1 MPRQYPPEFRERI
14 VALARSGRSVPV
26 LSADY
31 GVAGA
36 TIYRWLDQDRIDHGE
51 KPGATSSQNTE
62 LAAARKRIREL
73 EQELALVR
81 KAAAIFDEQQ
91 KIHPKKGSIDVPVGH
106 VTVTRPGSGGHSPP
120 SFSIAREI
128 SASGE

>member
-14 VALARSGRSVPV
+14 VALVRAGRPVPG

-31 GVAGA
+31 GVASA

-51 KPGATSSQNTE
+51 KPGATSTQNTE

-73 EQELALVR
+73 EHELELVR
-81 KAAAIFDEQQ
+81 KAAAIFDEQE
-91 KIHPKKGSIDVPVGH
+91 KIRPKGS
-106 VTVTRPGSGGHSPP
+106 TR
-120 SFSIAREI
+120 
-128 SASGE
+128 

>member
-14 VALARSGRSVPV
+14 VALARSGRSVLG

-31 GVAGA
+31 GVACA

-51 KPGATSSQNTE
+51 KPGATSTQNTE

-73 EQELALVR
+73 ERELELVR
-81 KAAAIFDEQQ
+81 RAATIFDEQER
-91 KIHPKKGSIDVPVGH
+91 IRPKGS
-106 VTVTRPGSGGHSPP
+106 TR
-120 SFSIAREI
+120 
-128 SASGE
+128 

>member
-14 VALARSGRSVPV
+14 IALARSGRSVSG
-26 LSADY
+26 LSAEY

-36 TIYRWLDQDRIDHGE
+36 TIHRWLDQDRIDHGE

-62 LAAARKRIREL
+62 LADARKRVREL
-73 EQELALVR
+73 EHELELIR

-91 KIHPKKGSIDVPVGH
+91 KIRPKGS
-106 VTVTRPGSGGHSPP
+106 TR
-120 SFSIAREI
+120 
-128 SASGE
+128 

>member
-14 VALARSGRSVPV
+14 VALARSGKSVSG
-26 LSADY
+26 LSAEY
-31 GVAGA
+31 GVADA

-51 KPGATSSQNTE
+51 KPGTTSTQNTE

-73 EQELALVR
+73 EHELELVR

-91 KIHPKKGSIDVPVGH
+91 KIRPKGS
-106 VTVTRPGSGGHSPP
+106 TR
-120 SFSIAREI
+120 
-128 SASGE
+128 

>member
-14 VALARSGRSVPV
+14 IALARSGRSISG

-51 KPGATSSQNTE
+51 KPATIGTQNTE
-62 LAAARKRIREL
+62 LASARKRIREL
-73 EQELALVR
+73 ER
-81 KAAAIFDEQQ
+81 EQQ
-91 KIHPKKGSIDVPVGH
+91 KIRPKGS
-106 VTVTRPGSGGHSPP
+106 TR
-120 SFSIAREI
+120 
-128 SASGE
+128 

>member
-14 VALARSGRSVPV
+14 VGLARAGRSVSG

-31 GVAGA
+31 GVADA

-51 KPGATSSQNTE
+51 KPGTTSTQNTD

-73 EQELALVR
+73 EHELVLVR
-81 KAAAIFDEQQ
+81 KAATIFDEQQ
-91 KIHPKKGSIDVPVGH
+91 KIRPKGS
-106 VTVTRPGSGGHSPP
+106 TR
-120 SFSIAREI
+120 
-128 SASGE
+128 